1 MMGWPAFLITSKQ
14 SPVRA
19 FSAGKS
25 ILIIQAFLKLTTK
38 SVGALLLLFDRAK
51 RLESNQDVILTT
63 RGRPRVVCLFNFVL
77 FPELLR
83 DYPIFGKAEVSGIIV
98 TLP

>member
-14 SPVRA
+14 PPVRA
-19 FSAGKS
+19 FSADMS
-25 ILIIQAFLKLTTK
+25 ILIIQALLTTK
-38 SVGALLLLFDRAK
+38 SVLGALLLLFDRGNH
-51 RLESNQDVILTT
+51 LESNQDVILAT
-63 RGRPRVVCLFNFVL
+63 RGRPRVVSLFNFVL

-98 TLP
+98 ALP